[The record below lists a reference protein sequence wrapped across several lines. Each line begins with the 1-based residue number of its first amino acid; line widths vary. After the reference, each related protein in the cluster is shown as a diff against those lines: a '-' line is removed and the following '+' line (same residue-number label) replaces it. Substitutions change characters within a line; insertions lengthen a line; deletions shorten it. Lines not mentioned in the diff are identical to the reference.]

1 MVVIKDI
8 VTMLLFF
15 SFVSIFCLFVYILR
29 VQEDR
34 PIMSFSVSDDDRRAL
49 LNVASQVWISAVC
62 LLQGKILWFVCF
74 ENLLS
79 ILCCVSPS
87 LQGLHLWDIRDR
99 VLVRKYQG
107 VRQARFT
114 IYSCF
119 GGANQDFLASGSE
132 GEADCK

>member
-1 MVVIKDI
+1 M
-8 VTMLLFF
+8 
-15 SFVSIFCLFVYILR
+15 SIFCLFVYILR

-62 LLQGKILWFVCF
+62 LLQGKILWCECF
-74 ENLLS
+74 ENLPS